1 MQAIPL
7 ARASLLRP
15 VFDLLDQSNVHLS
28 ERLETVR
35 SLVHDPAALIP
46 VAMGGVLFEEAAR
59 CYGGADIGFRAG
71 SAVSVLAY
79 SDWGLVV
86 AGVATVGDFVRALV
100 TQTRRFNS
108 GNRFWV
114 VQRGDDV
121 WLHQCF
127 SARLVRGRAV
137 ACELGVMVILN
148 AMRLALGPD
157 WRPNEIHLEGP
168 PPPHAD
174 ELAALAR
181 RRICFE
187 QPCVVLGFPV
197 QILARAFPPQITAAS
212 PVERGRVPG
221 DSFEE
226 SMHSVVEALVRV
238 GSAALSTAA
247 EATQMS
253 ERSLQRRLA
262 ESGLS
267 FGRIVENVRFESA
280 RRLLRDPT
288 VKIVSVSAELGYTDS
303 ANFTRAFRR
312 WSGVSPQAYRRSA

>member
-1 MQAIPL
+1 
-7 ARASLLRP
+7 
-15 VFDLLDQSNVHLS
+15 
-28 ERLETVR
+28 
-35 SLVHDPAALIP
+35 
-46 VAMGGVLFEEAAR
+46 
-59 CYGGADIGFRAG
+59 
-71 SAVSVLAY
+71 
-79 SDWGLVV
+79 
-86 AGVATVGDFVRALV
+86 
-100 TQTRRFNS
+100 
-108 GNRFWV
+108 
-114 VQRGDDV
+114 
-121 WLHQCF
+121 
-127 SARLVRGRAV
+127 
-137 ACELGVMVILN
+137 
-148 AMRLALGPD
+148 LGPD

-187 QPCVVLGFPV
+187 QPCVVLVFPV